1 MTLNL
6 NLRLFVTICRPYIKV
21 KGYLSVEMGLANHW
35 TDVFLLYN
43 EASCRSREGL

>member
-6 NLRLFVTICRPYIKV
+6 NLRLFVIICRPYIKV

-35 TDVFLLYN
+35 NNMVLFYS
-43 EASCRSREGL
+43 EAFYMSREGL